1 MDSAGS
7 GMEPNYDDESLREDA
22 GDHRLPELSSNTAAE
37 EGGPMIQG
45 ASVEP
50 ETGHA
55 GGQSLEERAAAEI
68 LAGAEDLEPEYDFE
82 SAEGGVPS
90 PSRDDVRQGE
100 GIRVDLIK
108 GVMKAW
114 LSGQVNVQDMDAVM
128 LRS

>member
-7 GMEPNYDDESLREDA
+7 GMEPNYDNESLREDA

-37 EGGPMIQG
+37 ESGSMIQG

-50 ETGHA
+50 ETGHTA
-55 GGQSLEERAAAEI
+55 GQSLEERAAAEI

-90 PSRDDVRQGE
+90 PGRDDLRQGE

-114 LSGQVNVQDMDAVM
+114 LSGQVDVLDMGAVM
-128 LRS
+128 LRR